1 MSQQGKDKFGPIAAV
16 PLLGPNAGSS
26 QASTDPLSPQSIGG
40 LALKQQIQAT
50 ADTRYDPDVP
60 PPVEKFKNPHSPLP
74 LNPESAS
81 MGVALLLVALVL
93 IHSCLK

>member
-1 MSQQGKDKFGPIAAV
+1 MSQQIKDKFGPTAGA
-16 PLLGPNAGSS
+16 PLLGPNAGSA
-26 QASTDPLSPQSIGG
+26 QASTDPMSPQSLGAA
-40 LALKQQIQAT
+40 ALKQQIQAT

-60 PPVEKFKNPHSPLP
+60 PPVEKFVDTFTPIDSEK
-74 LNPESAS
+74 AT

>member
-1 MSQQGKDKFGPIAAV
+1 MSQQIKDKFGPTTGV
-16 PLLGPNAGSS
+16 PLLGPTAGSVK
-26 QASTDPLSPQSIGG
+26 ASTDPMSPQSLGAA
-40 LALKQQIQAT
+40 ALKQQIQAT

-60 PPVEKFKNPHSPLP
+60 PPVERFLGSAAAED
-74 LNPESAS
+74 PEKAT